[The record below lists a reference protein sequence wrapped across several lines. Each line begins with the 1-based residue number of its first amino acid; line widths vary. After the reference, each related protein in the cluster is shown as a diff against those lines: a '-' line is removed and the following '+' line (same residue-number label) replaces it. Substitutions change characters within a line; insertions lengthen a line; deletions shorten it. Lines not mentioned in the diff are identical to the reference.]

1 MAVPARNLY
10 LARDVREL
18 DRLAIEEYG
27 IPGYTLMERAGRA
40 AFYALLRKWPGAS
53 RLIVLCGGGNNG
65 GDGYI
70 VAGLAF
76 EHELQA
82 EVLWLADPAGL
93 SGSARQAS
101 EWARS
106 RGVPFSPFDK
116 DRALPDPASADTVL
130 VDALL
135 GTGLGGPVRDDYA
148 RAIAAINASR
158 LPVLAV
164 DIPSG
169 LDADTGQ
176 VLGAAVKADLTVSF
190 IGLKLGLAR
199 GEGPRLS
206 GELRYADLG
215 VPAAL
220 FGRVA
225 PAATLEHPVSS

>member
-1 MAVPARNLY
+1 MALPARNLY

-27 IPGYTLMERAGRA
+27 IPGYTLMQRAGRA
-40 AFYALLRKWPGAS
+40 AFDALLRKWPGAR

-70 VAGLAF
+70 IAGLAF
-76 EHELQA
+76 EHELEA
-82 EVLWLADPAGL
+82 EVLWLAEPSRL

-101 EWARS
+101 EWAASLGLR
-106 RGVPFSPFDK
+106 FSPFEQG
-116 DRALPDPASADTVL
+116 RALPDPASADLVL

-135 GTGLGGPVRDDYA
+135 GTGLGGPVREDYA

-169 LDADTGQ
+169 LDADSGK

-199 GEGPRLS
+199 GEGPRLC

-215 VPAAL
+215 VPAEL
-220 FGRVA
+220 FTRVV
-225 PAATLEHPVSS
+225 PAAILEHPVSS